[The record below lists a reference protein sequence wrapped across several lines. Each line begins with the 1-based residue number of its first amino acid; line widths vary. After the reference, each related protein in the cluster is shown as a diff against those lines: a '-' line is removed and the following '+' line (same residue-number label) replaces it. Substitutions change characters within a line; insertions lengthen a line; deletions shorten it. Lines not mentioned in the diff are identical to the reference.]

1 MACGGHTVVCK
12 KLFVFVRMTLIAPR
26 PAAITLPSVTL
37 IVPRPSANRAQQG
50 LGSCACTFLGA
61 TRAPNNNAKASS
73 TVWRRLHRHILAPP
87 AFAPL
92 IHLLNRS
99 RIFPLSPVLE
109 NVSHV
114 RLQLSCVGG
123 IAFSDGV
130 VVCDACRFLPQH
142 GC

>member
-12 KLFVFVRMTLIAPR
+12 KLFVFVRM
-26 PAAITLPSVTL
+26 TL

-61 TRAPNNNAKASS
+61 TRALNNNAKASS
-73 TVWRRLHRHILAPP
+73 TVWRRLHRHILAPR

-99 RIFPLSPVLE
+99 RIFFPFHLCWRTLVMSVC
-109 NVSHV
+109 
-114 RLQLSCVGG
+114 SCP
-123 IAFSDGV
+123 A
-130 VVCDACRFLPQH
+130 
-142 GC
+142 